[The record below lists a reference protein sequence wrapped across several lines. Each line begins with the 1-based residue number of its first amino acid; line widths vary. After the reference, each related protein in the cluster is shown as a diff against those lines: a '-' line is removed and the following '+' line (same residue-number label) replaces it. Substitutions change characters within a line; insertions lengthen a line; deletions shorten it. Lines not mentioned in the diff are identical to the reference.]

1 MTAISVFIHAI
12 TPLHA
17 GTGQGVDIIDQPIA
31 RERATQLPL
40 LPGSSIKGVLRDRY
54 DEDRL
59 ESEAERLALFGRS
72 TEGATDFAGAL
83 QFSDARLLLF
93 PVRSLAATFVWT
105 TCPLVLGR
113 FVRDLKSI
121 YGKIPQGVPAVP
133 SVTEDLWLAADK
145 NCALTLDSQ
154 PHLVL
159 EDLSA
164 PVQGDEVRA
173 KSWAQWIGTRLFP
186 NGDAAWQRELAA
198 RFAILD
204 DASFT
209 HLAENATEAVA
220 HVAIDHNTGTV
231 EKGKLW
237 YQESLPAETVLASVV
252 RAERPRNP
260 ASQLKDATETLSKLR
275 HFAAI
280 QFGGKSTTGHGVA
293 RFLPLYGME
302 KSS

>member
-1 MTAISVFIHAI
+1 MTATSVFIHAI

-17 GTGQGVDIIDQPIA
+17 GTGQGVDVIDQPIA

-54 DEDRL
+54 EEEQL
-59 ESEAERLALFGRS
+59 ESEAERLALFGP
-72 TEGATDFAGAL
+72 ATDNAADFAGAL

-93 PVRSLAATFVWT
+93 PVRSLSSTFVWT
-105 TCPLVLGR
+105 TCPFVLQR
-113 FVRDLKSI
+113 FVRDLECVS
-121 YGKIPQGVPAVP
+121 GKTTAGPPAVP
-133 SVTEDLWLAADK
+133 PVQDDRWLASDK
-145 NCALTLDSQ
+145 NCAVHLGNQ

-164 PVQGDEVRA
+164 PVQVDESNA
-173 KSWAQWIGTRLFP
+173 KSWAEWIGARLFAT
-186 NGDAAWQRELAA
+186 GDSAWQKELMA

-209 HLAENATEAVA
+209 YLAENATEVVA
-220 HVAIDHNTGTV
+220 HVAIDGKTGTV
-231 EKGKLW
+231 ANGKLW
-237 YQESLPAETVLASVV
+237 YQESLPAETVLASIV
-252 RAERPRNP
+252 RAERPWSQ
-260 ASQLKDATETLSKLR
+260 ASKLKDANDTLSKLR
-275 HFAAI
+275 AFTSV

-293 RFLPLYGME
+293 RFIPLRAVE